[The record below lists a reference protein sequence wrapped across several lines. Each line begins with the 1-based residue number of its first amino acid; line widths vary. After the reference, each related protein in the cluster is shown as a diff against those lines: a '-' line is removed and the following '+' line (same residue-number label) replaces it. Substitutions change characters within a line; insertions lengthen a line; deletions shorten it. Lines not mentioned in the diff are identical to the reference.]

1 MYSTLVRGIEAL
13 EILGRAGE
21 PLALAEIARRLKT
34 SKSGTHGLLAAL
46 VRCGYANRMAGGIYS
61 LGLKAWEI
69 GRFVPTDRLVQAAAP
84 VMDRLASA
92 VNDGVIL
99 GVLSGFEVAYV
110 HLVGSPQAVRVHAEV
125 GQRIP
130 AHCTSTGLALL
141 AAQGADYLDQV
152 LPKRLPAVAP
162 QTITDPERLRREIAR
177 VRARGYSIN
186 RGGWSAEVGGIAKAV
201 PCNPAYG
208 SAGLCIAV
216 PSYRMTA
223 RWIKSS
229 VAALSAASAE
239 IAAALPQSPRLAA

>member
-1 MYSTLVRGIEAL
+1 M
-13 EILGRAGE
+13 
-21 PLALAEIARRLKT
+21 
-34 SKSGTHGLLAAL
+34 
-46 VRCGYANRMAGGIYS
+46 
-61 LGLKAWEI
+61 
-69 GRFVPTDRLVQAAAP
+69 
-84 VMDRLASA
+84 
-92 VNDGVIL
+92 NDGVIL

-141 AAQGADYLDQV
+141 ATQDPDYLDQV
-152 LPKRLPAVAP
+152 MPKRLPAVAP
-162 QTITDPERLRREIAR
+162 QTITDPEQLRREIAR
-177 VRARGYSIN
+177 VRTRGYSIN
-186 RGGWSAEVGGIAKAV
+186 RGGWSAEVGGIAMAV

-229 VAALSAASAE
+229 VAALGAASAE
-239 IAAALPQSPRLAA
+239 IAATLPQSPRLAA